1 MWKSFVCAMTAAVVL
16 KALDPFRTGETALYH
31 VKYSTEWH
39 NFEAVGPFLVLG
51 FLGVS
56 QLQMLPSVEVTNDW
70 IGNLRR
76 SFHQT

>member
-51 FLGVS
+51 SIGVS
-56 QLQMLPSVEVTNDW
+56 QP
-70 IGNLRR
+70 
-76 SFHQT
+76 

>member
-1 MWKSFVCAMTAAVVL
+1 MTAAVVL

-51 FLGVS
+51 FIGVS
-56 QLQMLPSVEVTNDW
+56 QLQNSLQIQKSLMAE
-70 IGNLRR
+70 
-76 SFHQT
+76 

>member
-51 FLGVS
+51 FIGVS
-56 QLQMLPSVEVTNDW
+56 QLQFCFW
-70 IGNLRR
+70 IPKVLM
-76 SFHQT
+76 TE

>member
-51 FLGVS
+51 VLGVS
-56 QLQMLPSVEVTNDW
+56 YYGSSLV
-70 IGNLRR
+70 
-76 SFHQT
+76 

>member
-51 FLGVS
+51 VLGVS
-56 QLQMLPSVEVTNDW
+56 QLRVFLVLKSLMVE
-70 IGNLRR
+70 
-76 SFHQT
+76 